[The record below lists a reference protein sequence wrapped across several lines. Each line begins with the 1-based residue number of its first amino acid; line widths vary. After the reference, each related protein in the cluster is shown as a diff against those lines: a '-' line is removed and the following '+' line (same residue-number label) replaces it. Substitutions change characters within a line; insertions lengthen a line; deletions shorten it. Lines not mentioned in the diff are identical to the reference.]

1 MTSVDL
7 NNLSIEELKK
17 IKKDKQHKLKKEFND
32 YKQHQKK
39 QKLIADIIVIDKQ
52 RKKNSNAKSNPKPKP
67 KIKSFE
73 EYFQECIKNKTI
85 PDDTSPYLKKAL
97 ERAPKKSINKESRKR
112 NQL

>member
-39 QKLIADIIVIDKQ
+39 QKLIADIIAIDKQ
-52 RKKNSNAKSNPKPKP
+52 RKKISKAKSNPKPKP
-67 KIKSFE
+67 KIKQFE
-73 EYFQECIKNKTI
+73 EYFSSVLKTKQFQMI
-85 PDDTSPYLKKAL
+85 LL
-97 ERAPKKSINKESRKR
+97 HIPKKLLNE
-112 NQL
+112 L